1 MPERVLT
8 QRELN
13 RALLARQ
20 LLLERS
26 RLPVARV
33 LEQVAGLQTQY
44 APSGYVGLWTRL
56 ESFARNELTRALER
70 RRAVQATLMRTTI
83 HLVSAGDYP
92 CSSTG
97 RMLFRATRSRKTVF
111 FTGST
116 DSGCG
121 PASTDV
127 GPFYCP
133 LDKRVYIAS
142 VSSTS
147 FARASVPRAGSSPN
161 GAGSASVRIELQA
174 DCRAGVWANHTRIQ
188 SETGTGESRD
198 VDARFVEAARSLVHR
213 RLRGG

>member
-133 LDKRVYIAS
+133 LDKRVYIDLGFFDELRTRFGAQGGK
-142 VSSTS
+142 
-147 FARASVPRAGSSPN
+147 FAEWSRECVRPHRAPGRLPG
-161 GAGSASVRIELQA
+161 RRL
-174 DCRAGVWANHTRIQ
+174 
-188 SETGTGESRD
+188 GESRGD
-198 VDARFVEAARSLVHR
+198 SERDRDR
-213 RLRGG
+213 